1 MSRTTLT
8 PEMLQELAAL
18 DSSAIDAMNY
28 ETAMSRLEE
37 VVGALEREGTPLDVG
52 MKLYEVG
59 TLLSRRCSGI
69 LDATEARMLQ
79 LIGDGTTA
87 RETPFDPDKDGR

>member
-1 MSRTTLT
+1 MSPTPLT
-8 PEMLQELAAL
+8 PELLQELAAL
-18 DSSAIDAMNY
+18 DQPAIDGMNY
-28 ETAMSRLEE
+28 ETAMARLED

-59 TLLSRRCSGI
+59 TMLSRRCAGI

-79 LIGDGTTA
+79 LIGEGETA